1 MCTGKK
7 QFSSRPLGQGKTNSF
22 WRKKTHR
29 MSGWRRPD
37 ENEDKGWTGIGM
49 SYSQDGSKNK
59 NPKPSTRERPCKVHW
74 TQAWGEERP
83 SRPHHVLWNWP
94 SSSLPWTICPTPKLQ
109 NRQEILEQSCRSARM
124 LSKPTSPAHTHT
136 ALVYVPLAAV
146 AMWLL
151 NLSFHYHSTIQFR
164 AEVINIERQANAS
177 LLYLQKMR

>member
-22 WRKKTHR
+22 WRKKTYR

-74 TQAWGEERP
+74 TQAWGEEARRGLMCFEIGRP
-83 SRPHHVLWNWP
+83 RAYPGQSAQHQNCKTGRRFWN
-94 SSSLPWTICPTPKLQ
+94 SLVALQ
-109 NRQEILEQSCRSARM
+109 ECWASQ
-124 LSKPTSPAHTHT
+124 PAPHTHT

-151 NLSFHYHSTIQFR
+151 NLSLHYHSTIQFR
-164 AEVINIERQANAS
+164 AEVINIER
-177 LLYLQKMR
+177 